1 MKSTSRMYVV
11 TLRRDVQQKAVVRVE
26 ASSRQEAIDVA
37 ESAAADDDA
46 WKREDFIGSH
56 EPTVELASKVDA
68 ALARKRKARAVN
80 GE

>member
-1 MKSTSRMYVV
+1 MYVV

-26 ASSRQEAIDVA
+26 ASSRQEAIDAA
-37 ESAAADDDA
+37 ESAAATLEEA
-46 WKREDFIGSH
+46 WEVETYSGS
-56 EPTVELASKVDA
+56 PPAKVELALKVDA

>member
-26 ASSRQEAIDVA
+26 ASSRQEAIDAA
-37 ESAAADDDA
+37 ESAAATLEEA
-46 WKREDFIGSH
+46 WEVETYSGS
-56 EPTVELASKVDA
+56 PPAKVELAS
-68 ALARKRKARAVN
+68 ALARKRKAKAVN